1 MSVTRLGLSV
11 FALVL
16 AGSGAAIAG
25 PCDAELAMVRSER
38 PNLAMEG
45 HRRYAE
51 CVQKNNVSLK
61 VEPTAKH
68 ACDSEL
74 AMMRSERPNLAME
87 GHRRY
92 AECVQKNKIVGDAG
106 PAAAKG
112 ACDASLTQMR
122 SERPSLSSSGAQDY
136 YACMQK
142 SAAR

>member
-51 CVQKNNVSLK
+51 CVQKN
-61 VEPTAKH
+61 
-68 ACDSEL
+68 
-74 AMMRSERPNLAME
+74 
-87 GHRRY
+87 
-92 AECVQKNKIVGDAG
+92 KIVGDAG
-106 PAAAKG
+106 PAATKG

-122 SERPSLSSSGAQDY
+122 SDRPNLSSMGAQDY

>member
-1 MSVTRLGLSV
+1 MIATRVGLAV
-11 FALVL
+11 FALL
-16 AGSGAAIAG
+16 AVGSGAAIAG
-25 PCDAELAMVRSER
+25 PCDSELAMMRSER

-45 HRRYAE
+45 NRRYAE

-61 VEPTAKH
+61 VEPSAKH
-68 ACDSEL
+68 PCDAEL

-92 AECVQKNKIVGDAG
+92 AECTQKNKIVGDAG

-112 ACDASLTQMR
+112 ACDSWLTQMR
-122 SERPSLSSSGAQDY
+122 SERPNLSSSGAQEY
-136 YACMQK
+136 AACMQK